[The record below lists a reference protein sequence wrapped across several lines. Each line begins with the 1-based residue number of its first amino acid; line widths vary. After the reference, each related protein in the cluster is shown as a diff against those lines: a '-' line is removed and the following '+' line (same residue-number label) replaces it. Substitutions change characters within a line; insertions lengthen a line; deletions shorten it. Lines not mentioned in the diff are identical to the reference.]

1 MLIKKTGNDTIDF
14 AKRRGYEV
22 SGHYFDG
29 KDSFVLW
36 KKKFWR
42 NKPSEKQYQ
51 KVLNNLEKQVRE
63 VKQLQR
69 KIYGK

>member
-1 MLIKKTGNDTIDF
+1 MLIKKTGKDKLDF

-42 NKPSEKQYQ
+42 KKPSERQYQ

>member
-1 MLIKKTGNDTIDF
+1 MLIKKTGKDKLDF

-22 SGHYFDG
+22 SGPYFDG
-29 KDSFVLW
+29 KNSFVLW

-42 NKPSEKQYQ
+42 KKPSERQYQ

>member
-1 MLIKKTGNDTIDF
+1 MLIKKTGNDKIDF

-22 SGHYFDG
+22 GGHYFDG

-69 KIYGK
+69 KINEK

>member
-42 NKPSEKQYQ
+42 SKPSEKQYQ

>member
-1 MLIKKTGNDTIDF
+1 MLIKKTGNDKLDF